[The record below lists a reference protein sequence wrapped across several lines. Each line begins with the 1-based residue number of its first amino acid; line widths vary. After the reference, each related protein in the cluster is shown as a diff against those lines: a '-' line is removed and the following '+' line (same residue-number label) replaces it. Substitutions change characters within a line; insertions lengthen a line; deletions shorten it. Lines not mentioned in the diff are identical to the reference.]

1 MLEIGQDAPDFEL
14 SDGSRSGVRL
24 KDFRGRKVVIYFYPK
39 DATPGCTQEACD
51 LRDRHDLVQAAGAV
65 VLGISPDSVKSHEKF
80 AAKYSLPF
88 TLLSDPDHVAAEAY
102 GAWKEKSMY
111 GRSYM
116 GIERSTFLV
125 DEQGKL
131 AAIWPKVKV
140 AGHADAVLAALN
152 G

>member
-14 SDGSRSGVRL
+14 SDGSGEQIRL
-24 KDFRGRKVVIYFYPK
+24 SDLRGRKVVLYFYPK
-39 DATPGCTQEACD
+39 DSTPGCTQEACD
-51 LRDRHDLVQAAGAV
+51 LRDRHDRLQAAGAV
-65 VLGISPDSVKSHEKF
+65 VLGISPDSVKSHQKF

-88 TLLSDPDHVAAEAY
+88 TLLSDPDHAAAEAY
-102 GAWKEKSMY
+102 GVWKKKSMY

-140 AGHADAVLAALN
+140 AGHADAVLTALD